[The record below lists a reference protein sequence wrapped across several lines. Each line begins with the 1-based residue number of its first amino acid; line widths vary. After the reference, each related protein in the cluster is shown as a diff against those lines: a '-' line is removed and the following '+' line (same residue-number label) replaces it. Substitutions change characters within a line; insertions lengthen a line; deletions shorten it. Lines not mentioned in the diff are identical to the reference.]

1 MNQQACLIPPTQP
14 LYAAFCYSVHTV
26 YVFTRDSAS
35 CDLRDAIAKEIN
47 IKVFFMLKAETSLYR
62 WKAESHAAVRHSSF
76 QRGRDMMRW
85 VYTHTHMPT
94 YTHTHILLGL
104 FIRNTPSKSP
114 DRKQYLLSLSPR
126 HQQPPSFGSWW
137 IEHYSSTLPLRLFF
151 SFSLL
156 ILPLP
161 LSSSSPLF
169 VCGDAGGEEGS
180 ARMSVWTFILS
191 RPILVPSRLL
201 FSIFFCF

>member
-1 MNQQACLIPPTQP
+1 
-14 LYAAFCYSVHTV
+14 
-26 YVFTRDSAS
+26 
-35 CDLRDAIAKEIN
+35 
-47 IKVFFMLKAETSLYR
+47 MLLCVILLFREVETWWDR
-62 WKAESHAAVRHSSF
+62 
-76 QRGRDMMRW
+76 
-85 VYTHTHMPT
+85 YTH
-94 YTHTHILLGL
+94 THTHILLGL
-104 FIRNTPSKSP
+104 FIRNTPSRRQT
-114 DRKQYLLSLSPR
+114 DGEQYLLSLSPR
-126 HQQPPSFGSWW
+126 HQQPPSFGSRW

-191 RPILVPSRLL
+191 RPILVLSRLL
-201 FSIFFCF
+201 FSISFCFWWVKEVSRGPLMYTEKEKGPS